1 MRLKSLVKSLA
12 LDITLI
18 KYLIVGGVSFIFDFL
33 LFAFFL
39 QVLDIYYLY
48 SATLSFVFA
57 TSLNFYLSQ
66 NYAFKGLQKFSSI
79 NTLGLIF
86 LVSAGGLLISMS
98 FLYAFY
104 EWFLINVFISK
115 VLAAGTA
122 FIFNY
127 SLRRFLIFKNK

>member
-98 FLYAFY
+98 FLYVFY
-104 EWFLINVFISK
+104 EWFLINVFVSK

>member
-104 EWFLINVFISK
+104 EWFLINVFVSK

>member
-39 QVLDIYYLY
+39 QVLSIYYLY

-86 LVSAGGLLISMS
+86 FVSAGGLLISMS
-98 FLYAFY
+98 FLYVFY
-104 EWFLINVFISK
+104 EWFLINVFVSK

>member
-98 FLYAFY
+98 FLYVFY